1 MRDFIFFSL
10 SHSRSPL
17 FYHQCLWAFTTSKNL
32 YYEIISK
39 IYHCVF
45 SPHKLQL
52 TFLFFLSRPFS
63 EQKRPHRSGK
73 RLFCSQIIHFSL
85 LLSKTL
91 IISDPRIITHIY
103 LYTCIISYLTRNWI
117 GNSRWTGH
125 LLDKSASKKQVWKLN
140 NLTDLN
146 SNKIRRI

>member
-1 MRDFIFFSL
+1 MRKWRSHLLCCRLHAWLYIFLFL
-10 SHSRSPL
+10 IPVPL

-91 IISDPRIITHIY
+91 IISDPRIITLIFIHMHY
-103 LYTCIISYLTRNWI
+103 IIFNKE
-117 GNSRWTGH
+117 
-125 LLDKSASKKQVWKLN
+125 LDWK
-140 NLTDLN
+140 
-146 SNKIRRI
+146 